1 MLTMSADEKL
11 YAIIGY
17 DHRGCSYRYR
27 NLLNVLQHYATDNRV
42 HVLLVTNIADDSNIQ
57 SVPGLTVIAH
67 RQQGA
72 YSHNETLLKGLDYA
86 SAGAAVAFV
95 DADIIFITGSLY
107 SSVIHLQT
115 HRLVSPLGVMHNTDA
130 IGKWQDAGIPAG
142 NLVGRKELL
151 LELVQ
156 ATGGNRIRGW
166 GAEDVAL
173 LIAARQR
180 GILVKRHYV
189 ETLHLWHPEAPKSNS
204 NQVLEGACDILNL
217 KRMDT
222 REFRLHALQPECTPV
237 GCFNAMRGMGS
248 AHYLREIC
256 ATDIPMD
263 VHVLSDGRNDFL
275 AQVHHAGLHIHQ
287 DNLPCERCANSD
299 DIGAAIWAAHRQ
311 IASDIQ
317 SDPRNV
323 LHNLWYA
330 TVALGWS
337 LTSWHSVKFLIQTNN
352 DDMQMLE
359 FLGRRGLQI
368 AFNQVSLG
376 EASENK

>member
-1 MLTMSADEKL
+1 MLNIFSEKL
-11 YAIIGY
+11 YAIMGY

-27 NLLNVLQHYATDNRV
+27 NLLKVLQHYVADSRV
-42 HVLLVTNIADDSNIQ
+42 HVLLVTNIEEDSNIQ
-57 SVPGLTVIAH
+57 SVPGLTVISH

-72 YSHNETLLKGLDYA
+72 YSHNETLLQGLGYA
-86 SAGAAVAFV
+86 PSGAAVAFV

-107 SSVIHLQT
+107 SSVMHLQT
-115 HRLVSPLGVMHNTDA
+115 HRLVAPLGVMHNTDVF
-130 IGKWQDAGIPAG
+130 GRRQDAGIPAG

-156 ATGGNRIRGW
+156 ATGGDRIRGW

-189 ETLHLWHPEAPKSNS
+189 ETLHLWHPEAPKTNS
-204 NQVLEGACDILNL
+204 NQVLEDACDILNL

-237 GCFNAMRGMGS
+237 SYFNAMRGMGS
-248 AHYLREIC
+248 ANYLRELC

-299 DIGAAIWAAHRQ
+299 EVGAAIWAAHFP
-311 IASDIQ
+311 IASAIQ
-317 SDPRNV
+317 SEPRNV

-337 LTSWHSVKFLIQTNN
+337 PTSWCRVKSLIQGGN
-352 DDMQMLE
+352 DDMQILE
-359 FLGRRGLQI
+359 SLGQRGLQI

-376 EASENK
+376 DGNENG